1 MIAAYE
7 NRPGVV
13 NALLDAGA
21 DKNTVNEV
29 LEILP
34 YMCTRRRVL
43 AGREQNRIYV
53 IKSVHP
59 ILLFMPD
66 FISQVFVLF

>member
-1 MIAAYE
+1 
-7 NRPGVV
+7 
-13 NALLDAGA
+13 
-21 DKNTVNEV
+21 VNEV